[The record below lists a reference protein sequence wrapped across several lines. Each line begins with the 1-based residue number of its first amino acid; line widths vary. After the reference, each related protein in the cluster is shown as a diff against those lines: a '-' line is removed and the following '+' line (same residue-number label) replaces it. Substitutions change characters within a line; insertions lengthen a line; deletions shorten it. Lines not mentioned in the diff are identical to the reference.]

1 MISDNSLDL
10 AMARE
15 QFVKYLSEAKRAH
28 ATILAYSKDIEQL
41 VAFLSGVNKKQVSDV
56 EKTDL
61 EGFLK
66 KLSTDGY
73 TPKSLSRKIN
83 SIKTFYRFLKTQNLI
98 TTNPAS
104 EITHPKYEIKPPR
117 ILSKMEYRALR
128 DAARGDTRT
137 YAIVEL
143 FLQTGVR
150 IGELAALLLEDVKD
164 KELVIEPQESHPQ
177 RTIPLNKAAK
187 EALDKWLTIRPSS
200 KDGAL
205 FITKTGRP
213 LLVRNIR
220 TTIDRYFKLAG
231 IDGAKV
237 NDLRHTFIA
246 HHLASGTPLTMISK
260 LVGHKRLAT
269 TEKYLDLVKEKMI
282 DNVKLGEL

>member
-1 MISDNSLDL
+1 MNSEKGFDL
-10 AMARE
+10 SVARE
-15 QFVKYLSEAKRAH
+15 QFAQYLTAAKRAH

-41 VAFLSGVNKKQVSDV
+41 VAFLGDSGKKEISKV
-56 EKTDL
+56 EKMDL

-66 KLSTDGY
+66 KLSSDGY

-83 SIKTFYRFLKTQNLI
+83 SIKTFYRFLKSQNLI
-98 TTNPAS
+98 TVNPAT

-128 DAARGDTRT
+128 DACRSDIRT
-137 YAIVEL
+137 HAIVEL

-150 IGELAALLLEDVKD
+150 IGELAALQMEDVKEKD
-164 KELVIEPQESHPQ
+164 LDIRPQESHPL

-187 EALDKWLTIRPSS
+187 EALDKWFSIRPKSN
-200 KDGAL
+200 GVAL
-205 FITKTGRP
+205 FTTKTGRA

-231 IDGAKV
+231 IEDAKV